1 MNTQNTMI
9 RAAESGFSMIEILV
23 TIVIISI
30 ALLGSAGLQAY
41 SLKTNQGGQFR
52 NQAAFLVADIVER
65 MEANKKY
72 AADTAALT
80 AYGDSASTATST
92 TDCSST
98 NCTSAQLA
106 AYDITQW
113 KANIAS
119 AVPSGTGT
127 VAISG
132 VAGNPATYSITV
144 NWLDRK
150 TNTTY
155 TAASTVPVT
164 EAFSINTTSIISQ

>member
-1 MNTQNTMI
+1 MKTQNNMVT
-9 RAAESGFSMIEILV
+9 AAESGFSMIEILV

-72 AADTAALT
+72 AADIASLT
-80 AYGDSASTATST
+80 VYGDSASMTTST

-98 NCTSAQLA
+98 NCTAAQLA
-106 AYDITQW
+106 AYDMTQW
-113 KANIAS
+113 QANIAS

-127 VAISG
+127 VSG

-144 NWLDRK
+144 NWVDRK

-155 TAASTVPVT
+155 TAASAAAVT
-164 EAFSINTTSIISQ
+164 EPFSIRTTSIISQ

>member
-9 RAAESGFSMIEILV
+9 RGAESGFSMIEILV

-72 AADTAALT
+72 AADIASLT
-80 AYGDSASTATST
+80 AYGDSTSMTTST

-106 AYDITQW
+106 AYDMTQW
-113 KANIAS
+113 QLAIAS

-127 VAISG
+127 VSG
-132 VAGNPATYSITV
+132 VAGNPATYSISV
-144 NWLDRK
+144 NWVDRK

-155 TAASTVPVT
+155 TAASAAAVT
-164 EAFSINTTSIISQ
+164 EPFSIKTTSIISQ